1 MAQHDFI
8 SQYAAALL
16 AGDTGSQVIARGL
29 WSGLTLEEVEAL
41 VDIAESVAAG

>member
-16 AGDTGSQVIARGL
+16 AGDSGAHIISRAL
-29 WSGLTLEEVEAL
+29 WSGLTLEEVDAMIDVAEA
-41 VDIAESVAAG
+41 VAAG